1 MGLSMRGQTNKKLL
15 AAWQHL
21 TILLHGSH
29 HHVLLN
35 DIPGPSN
42 RVRCYLPNGE
52 RMRRCC
58 RRGRPARRGPPGTS
72 NNKNLHSQAMS
83 LVFPLTGW
91 EEHISH
97 ISVLEVAVIWRQAC
111 QIRSFQSTNF
121 KRLQYQ
127 QIFPRKKLLFV
138 RLVRTCLAIWAHLPL
153 FKWQAGCLAGCH
165 FV

>member
-1 MGLSMRGQTNKKLL
+1 MCPTTATVKSYSG
-15 AAWQHL
+15 
-21 TILLHGSH
+21 
-29 HHVLLN
+29 
-35 DIPGPSN
+35 IPEPSN

-58 RRGRPARRGPPGTS
+58 RGGRPARRGPPGTS

-83 LVFPLTGW
+83 LVFPLSQGEKNILVTFLYLKSQLFGGRLAKSGVSSQPILNGCN
-91 EEHISH
+91 ISKYFR
-97 ISVLEVAVIWRQAC
+97 E
-111 QIRSFQSTNF
+111 
-121 KRLQYQ
+121 
-127 QIFPRKKLLFV
+127 KLLFV